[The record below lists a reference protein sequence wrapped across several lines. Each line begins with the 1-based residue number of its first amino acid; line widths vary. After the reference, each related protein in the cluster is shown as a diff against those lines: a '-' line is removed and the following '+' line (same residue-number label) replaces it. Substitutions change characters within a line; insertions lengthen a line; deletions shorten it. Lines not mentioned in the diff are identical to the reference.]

1 VKEQLPK
8 INFKLLW
15 HHKMAVQSIMA
26 VRFLAFKKVSI
37 LELVCVCVCVVRGRK
52 KKRGNKRGGAGVI
65 LIMSRL

>member
-1 VKEQLPK
+1 MEGQLPK
-8 INFKLLW
+8 INLKVLW
-15 HHKMAVQSIMA
+15 HHKMA

-37 LELVCVCVCVVRGRK
+37 LELVCMCVCVVRARE

>member
-1 VKEQLPK
+1 VKGLLPK
-8 INFKLLW
+8 INLKVLW

-37 LELVCVCVCVVRGRK
+37 LELVCMCVCVVRARE